1 MSFAER
7 LAPLIA
13 QRLGLRPSVRST
25 DAELATL
32 IEARRRTLGLSSAAA
47 YLEHVTRAPE
57 LELAHLAAAFTN
69 GWTWFFRDHEAIV
82 ALAERLR
89 ASANGAPA
97 RVWVAGCSTGEEAY
111 GVAIACAE
119 RGVDV
124 RVVASDV
131 DAARIEIARRAE
143 YGAHALRRVPETA
156 LARWFEARGD
166 RARVSAELRARVMLR
181 VHNLLDPPLL
191 APGGGGWDA
200 IVCRNVLLHCTDESS
215 SRIADQLASAVA
227 SHGVVLFGPGDP
239 RPSAPIVVT
248 PRPVA
253 RAPSTPPPPPRE
265 RSVDELW
272 ADARERIARGAYAA
286 AGGSLER
293 LLARAPD
300 RVEAWL
306 ALGNVRLATHD
317 LAGAED
323 AYRAAER
330 IDPLSA
336 ELCFVWGALHRKRGA
351 WDDATRALRRAV
363 FLDADLWPARYLLA
377 GAWDRAGEH
386 ERARAAL
393 DATRRSL
400 VRRPEIRWRSCVDD
414 IEALACPAEMVRA
427 ICAQRVGS
435 KEEVG

>member
-7 LAPLIA
+7 LAPVIA
-13 QRLGLRPSVRST
+13 RRLGLRPSLRSN

-32 IEARRRTLGLSSAAA
+32 IEARRRTLGLPSAAA
-47 YLEHVTRAPE
+47 YVEHVSRAPE
-57 LELAHLAAAFTN
+57 PELAHLAAAFTN
-69 GWTWFFRDHEAIV
+69 GWTWFFRDHDAIV

-89 ASANGAPA
+89 ASAVGGPA

-124 RVVASDV
+124 RVTATDV

-143 YGAHALRRVPETA
+143 YGAHALRRVPPATI
-156 LARWFEARGD
+156 ARWFEMRGD
-166 RARVSAELRARVMLR
+166 RARVAVELRARVTLR
-181 VHNLLDPPLL
+181 VHNLLDPPLI

-200 IVCRNVLLHCTDESS
+200 IVCRNVLLHCTDDSS
-215 SRIADQLASAVA
+215 SRIADQLASSIA
-227 SHGVVLFGPGDP
+227 SHGVVLFGPGDA
-239 RPSAPIVVT
+239 RPSAPIVIPQRAA
-248 PRPVA
+248 PRA
-253 RAPSTPPPPPRE
+253 RSTPPPRE
-265 RSVDELW
+265 PSADELW
-272 ADARERIARGAYAA
+272 AEARERIARGAYAA
-286 AGGSLER
+286 AAGALER
-293 LLARAPD
+293 LVARAPD

-336 ELCFVWGALHRKRGA
+336 ELCFLWGALHRKRGA
-351 WDDATRALRRAV
+351 WDDATRALRRAL

-393 DATRRSL
+393 DATWRSL
-400 VRRPEIRWRSCVDD
+400 ARRPEIRWRSCVDD

-427 ICAQRVGS
+427 ICAQRVDS